1 MAFIASLWS
10 VTGHSQENSYP
21 LSARTTI
28 LEPGSPIRSTYL
40 LPEPDENLAPSQ
52 TAGILRWWNRS
63 SEPEFFPYILL
74 SAVNIAAVYSTK
86 LCFWQQKNSGSGEEI
101 RKQHLQC
108 AKKRVLSGRSGYTG
122 VWLQDAPTGTKIQ
135 FIFIKAEQQM
145 KEASRVQ
152 AVIEALEE
160 ILQDKRPAD
169 NILDKYFKDR
179 RYIGS
184 KDRRFIADTV
194 WKIIRSRMKYSEALG
209 SAFRRGRRRRSVLP
223 KKTLTSFST
232 ERNTPRHR
240 SAKRKKRL

>member
-1 MAFIASLWS
+1 
-10 VTGHSQENSYP
+10 
-21 LSARTTI
+21 
-28 LEPGSPIRSTYL
+28 
-40 LPEPDENLAPSQ
+40 
-52 TAGILRWWNRS
+52 
-63 SEPEFFPYILL
+63 
-74 SAVNIAAVYSTK
+74 
-86 LCFWQQKNSGSGEEI
+86 
-101 RKQHLQC
+101 
-108 AKKRVLSGRSGYTG
+108 
-122 VWLQDAPTGTKIQ
+122 
-135 FIFIKAEQQM
+135 M

-194 WKIIRSRMKYSEALG
+194 WKIIRSRMKYSEAL
-209 SAFRRGRRRRSVLP
+209 AAPFRRGRRRRSVLP

>member
-1 MAFIASLWS
+1 MF
-10 VTGHSQENSYP
+10 
-21 LSARTTI
+21 
-28 LEPGSPIRSTYL
+28 
-40 LPEPDENLAPSQ
+40 LA
-52 TAGILRWWNRS
+52 T
-63 SEPEFFPYILL
+63 
-74 SAVNIAAVYSTK
+74 
-86 LCFWQQKNSGSGEEI
+86 KNSGSGEEI

-108 AKKRVLSGRSGYTG
+108 AKKRVFSGRSGYTG
-122 VWLQDAPTGTKIQ
+122 VWLQDVPTGTKIQ

-209 SAFRRGRRRRSVLP
+209 SAF
-223 KKTLTSFST
+223 
-232 ERNTPRHR
+232 
-240 SAKRKKRL
+240 SARTAAALCFAQEDLDLLFNGEEYAPAPLSKEEKRL